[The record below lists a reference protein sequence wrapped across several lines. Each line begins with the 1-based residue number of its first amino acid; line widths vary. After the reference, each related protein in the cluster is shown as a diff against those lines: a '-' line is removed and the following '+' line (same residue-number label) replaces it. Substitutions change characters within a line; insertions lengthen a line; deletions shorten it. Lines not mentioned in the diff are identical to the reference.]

1 MARWYSDFDRFPHS
15 RPRAAKGGI
24 RAQSQH
30 GGFGRSWWAKRWTA
44 VLDGFN
50 LGARLSRGRSYARS
64 GQVLSI
70 DVSEGKIQAKVQG
83 SRPKPY
89 EIKMQVQELPK
100 DAWAKVAAA
109 AAAQAIFASKLLA
122 GEMPQEMEEIFRAAG
137 VSLFPERSKDLA
149 TDCSCPDWSN
159 PCKHIAA
166 VYYLLG
172 EEFDRDPFLIFRMRG
187 MSREGFLELLSPAT
201 RSFAAAAPTLAP
213 EPLPA
218 DPAAFW
224 KVATVQETT
233 GRRRQLAGES
243 ACPTITA
250 GAAVVVK
257 EAALP
262 RRLGKFPFWRGRLN
276 FHEFLDGV
284 YTRAS
289 AHAAEVLTADRTSS
303 VQRD

>member
-1 MARWYSDFDRFPHS
+1 MTAWYSDFGNYPRS

-24 RAQSQH
+24 RAQSQR
-30 GGFGRSWWAKRWTA
+30 GGFGATWWAKRWIS
-44 VLDGFN
+44 VLEGFN
-50 LGARLSRGRSYARS
+50 LGARLSRGRTYARS

-83 SRPKPY
+83 SRPTPY
-89 EIKMQVQELPK
+89 EVKIQVKELPK
-100 DAWAKVAAA
+100 TAWSKVAEA

-122 GEMPQEMEEIFRAAG
+122 GEMPQETEEIFRAAK
-137 VSLFPERSKDLA
+137 VSLFPERSQDLI

-187 MSREGFLELLSPAT
+187 ITREGFLSLLGPVKRSSVAAVEKELP
-201 RSFAAAAPTLAP
+201 P

-218 DPAAFW
+218 DPAEFW
-224 KVATVQETT
+224 K
-233 GRRRQLAGES
+233 
-243 ACPTITA
+243 
-250 GAAVVVK
+250 AAVLPELIPEESRCVT

-262 RRLGKFPFWRGRLN
+262 RRLGKFPFWRGRLS
-276 FHEFLDGV
+276 FLEFLDGV
-284 YTRAS
+284 YARAS
-289 AHAAEVLTADRTSS
+289 AHAAEVLSAERTSS
-303 VQRD
+303 DQRD

>member
-1 MARWYSDFDRFPHS
+1 M
-15 RPRAAKGGI
+15 
-24 RAQSQH
+24 
-30 GGFGRSWWAKRWTA
+30 
-44 VLDGFN
+44 
-50 LGARLSRGRSYARS
+50 
-64 GQVLSI
+64 
-70 DVSEGKIQAKVQG
+70 SEGKIQAKVQG

-89 EIKMQVQELPK
+89 EIKMQVKELPK
-100 DAWAKVAAA
+100 EAWAKVAAA

-122 GEMPQEMEEIFRAAG
+122 GEMPQEMEEIFQAAG
-137 VSLFPERSKDLA
+137 VSLFPERSRDLT

-187 MSREGFLELLSPAT
+187 MSREAFLGLLGSGRT
-201 RSFAAAAPTLAP
+201 GVRAAAATVLPP

-218 DPAAFW
+218 DPTIFW
-224 KVATVQETT
+224 KPSDTNAQGSSTVTPATTEVAT
-233 GRRRQLAGES
+233 
-243 ACPTITA
+243 
-250 GAAVVVK
+250 

-284 YTRAS
+284 YARAS

>member
-1 MARWYSDFDRFPHS
+1 MARWYSDFGYYPPS
-15 RPRAAKGGI
+15 VPRAAKGGI

-30 GGFGRSWWAKRWTA
+30 GVFGASWWAKRWTA
-44 VLDGFN
+44 VLDGFH
-50 LGARLSRGRSYARS
+50 LGARMQRGRRYARQ

-70 DVSEGKIQAKVQG
+70 DFGEGRIQARVQG

-89 EIKMQVQELPK
+89 EVGIQVKTLKK

-109 AAAQAIFASKLLA
+109 AAAQAVFASKLLA
-122 GEMPQEMEEIFRAAG
+122 GEMPQEMEQIFRAAG
-137 VSLFPERSKDLA
+137 VSLFPEAYADLS
-149 TDCSCPDWSN
+149 TDCSCPDYSN

-187 MSREGFLELLSPAT
+187 MYREAFLGLLGST
-201 RSFAAAAPTLAP
+201 AAPAGVSTALPP

-218 DPAAFW
+218 SPSAFW
-224 KVATVQETT
+224 SFPADLPPQSTPDIRLT
-233 GRRRQLAGES
+233 
-243 ACPTITA
+243 
-250 GAAVVVK
+250 

-262 RRLGKFPFWRGRLN
+262 RRLGKFPFWRGCLH

-284 YTRAS
+284 YIRAS
-289 AHAAEVLTADRTSS
+289 THAAEVLSGREQLTPAESA
-303 VQRD
+303 